1 MRVLWKP
8 SLPLSLY
15 TRKDLHLLTLC
26 RGSKQ
31 VRNGN
36 YNQKEFFIVLP
47 ALLFSAQ
54 AAGQLF
60 SLAPEVTRAKAAAQ
74 SVFSLHDEKPTIIT
88 KLQSSMASSN
98 SSSAEQ
104 DALLASS
111 SSAAYGTFGVRGEL
125 EFRGVSF
132 YYDSRPEV
140 PALNNVSFLIRPGE
154 YVAFVGR
161 SGAGKSS
168 TVHLIERF
176 FDPTSGQVFLDARD
190 IRTES
195 VQTHRARLALVVSD
209 VPHVVSLH
217 QYEVLRA
224 SSSRRVPLLTTNTGT
239 RARPVPRY
247 SQVQYRPWSTPWH
260 QSE

>member
-1 MRVLWKP
+1 
-8 SLPLSLY
+8 
-15 TRKDLHLLTLC
+15 
-26 RGSKQ
+26 
-31 VRNGN
+31 
-36 YNQKEFFIVLP
+36 LP

-88 KLQSSMASSN
+88 KLSLSKVPSRTN
-98 SSSAEQ
+98 LAEQ
-104 DALLASS
+104 GALLAS
-111 SSAAYGTFGVRGEL
+111 SSAAYGTFGIRGEL

-132 YYDSRPEV
+132 YYESRPEV

-168 TVHLIERF
+168 TIHLIERF
-176 FDPTSGQVFLDARD
+176 FDPTTGQVFLDGHD

-195 VQTHRARLALVVSD
+195 VQTHRARLALVVS
-209 VPHVVSLH
+209 VPSLCTLYTQRGSVLFVVVAAQSVLGSL
-217 QYEVLRA
+217 L
-224 SSSRRVPLLTTNTGT
+224 
-239 RARPVPRY
+239 
-247 SQVQYRPWSTPWH
+247 W
-260 QSE
+260 